1 MHNCTVSAASGPL
14 HYDKRWRRLPRP
26 RPKGSILLMTIM
38 TGRTSEEARVC
49 ARSLARIPGIEMMEN
64 GKKNDFAT
72 TEIGKKARLF
82 VKL

>member
-1 MHNCTVSAASGPL
+1 MHNCTVSEASGPL

-26 RPKGSILLMTIM
+26 RPSETERQHSFDDDNDGS
-38 TGRTSEEARVC
+38 SEEARVC

-72 TEIGKKARLF
+72 K
-82 VKL
+82 